1 MLATTVL
8 DTLRDVLENA
18 RAGVTI
24 CVKEDDEFSK
34 PKNVTSIR
42 FERTEK
48 NGIVKDSIVLL
59 YSDKPEE
66 AQ

>member
-24 CVKEDDEFSK
+24 CVKEDDGFSK
-34 PKNVTSIR
+34 PCNVTSIR

-48 NGIVKDSIVLL
+48 NGIVEDSIVLL
-59 YSDKPEE
+59 YSDKREE